1 MEKLIEIKG
10 LNKSYG
16 KVKALSDIDLTLYK
30 GEIHGLVG
38 TNGSGK
44 STLLNILF
52 GNPIIKESGGYRGDI
67 YLRGEK
73 IEPFKNSYKSEFGM
87 IHQEFIL
94 IPEMS
99 IWENINLGDEIVNKK
114 LKKLFGREFSL
125 ISLEENKIE
134 ISKLL
139 KTLGVEIDVNTRVEN
154 LSTSIKQFIEIARE
168 IKKSN
173 LKILFLDEPTA
184 ALNKTDS
191 EILMKILKELAKGG
205 LTIVFISHR
214 LDEVANLCDRLTI
227 IRDGQII
234 SKYEKSQFNIKIM
247 ERDMT
252 GHEINQSLIKKR
264 YLKGNKILEFCNFG
278 VSMPGDESK
287 NINLDIL
294 EGEIVGITS
303 LSGHG
308 KLSIGYGI
316 GGLMPVSGEIKYCG
330 ELLNPNN
337 ISKNMKD
344 GIVVLTEDRKR
355 LNLLMNQ
362 SVMDNIA
369 FSNTTIK
376 KRFLKGGL
384 AGALGFWNHKAINK
398 FVEECVDSY
407 DIKLSSVE
415 QKVGEL
421 SGGNQQKVCIA
432 RAVSL
437 NPKLLFIGEP
447 TRGIDV
453 DAKEKVLNMLVKIN
467 RKKNTTILV
476 ASSEIDELERICDRI
491 IVLYN
496 GEISQIIN
504 SKLDIKLQEGEIKYA

>member
-1 MEKLIEIKG
+1 MKKLIEIKG
-10 LNKSYG
+10 LNKNYG
-16 KVKALSDIDLTLYK
+16 KVKALTNIDLTLYE

-52 GNPIIKESGGYRGDI
+52 GNPVIKESGGYRGNI
-67 YLRGEK
+67 YLRGKE
-73 IEPFKNSYKSEFGM
+73 INPFKNSYRSEFGM

-94 IPEMS
+94 IPGMS
-99 IWENINLGDEIVNKK
+99 IWENITLGDEIVNKR
-114 LKKLFGREFSL
+114 LKKYLGRQLSM
-125 ISLEENKIE
+125 ISMEENKRE
-134 ISKLL
+134 TYNLL
-139 KTLGVEIDVNTRVEN
+139 KKLGVEIDVDTKVEE

-168 IKKSN
+168 IKKSK
-173 LKILFLDEPTA
+173 LKVLFLDEPTA
-184 ALNKTDS
+184 ALNKIDS
-191 EILMKILKELAKGG
+191 EILMKILKSLAKEG

-214 LDEVANLCDRLTI
+214 LDEVTNLCNRLTI
-227 IRDGQII
+227 IRDGQVI
-234 SKYEKSQFNIKIM
+234 SRYEKSKFNIKTM

-252 GHEINQSLIKKR
+252 GHEVNQSFIRKR
-264 YLKGNKILEFCNFG
+264 KLDGNKILELCNFG

-308 KLSIGYGI
+308 KLSIGYGV
-316 GGLMPVSGEIKYCG
+316 GGLMPVSGEIRYRGKI
-330 ELLNPNN
+330 LNPNN

-344 GIVVLTEDRKR
+344 GVVVLTEDRKR
-355 LNLLMNQ
+355 LSLLMNQ
-362 SVMDNIA
+362 SVMENIA

-376 KRFLKGGL
+376 KRFLRSGL
-384 AGALGFWNHKAINK
+384 AGILGFWNHKKINK
-398 FVEECVDSY
+398 YAEECVNIY
-407 DIKLSSVE
+407 DIKLSSIK

-437 NPKLLFIGEP
+437 DPKLLFIGEP

-453 DAKEKVLNMLVKIN
+453 AAKERVLNTLVKIN
-467 RKKNTTILV
+467 RNNNTTVLV
-476 ASSEIDELERICDRI
+476 ASSEIEELERICDRI

-496 GEISQIIN
+496 GEISHIIT
-504 SKLDIKLQEGEIKYA
+504 SQLDTELEEGGIKYA